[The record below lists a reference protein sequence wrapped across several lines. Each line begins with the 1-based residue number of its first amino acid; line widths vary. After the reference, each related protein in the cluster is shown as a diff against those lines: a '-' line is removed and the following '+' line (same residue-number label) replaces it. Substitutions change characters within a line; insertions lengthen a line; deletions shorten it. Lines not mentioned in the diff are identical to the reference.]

1 MWVKGTHALVHF
13 QDEDTSSIVPV
24 KRIDKG
30 EGLSL
35 GELCNVTWSD
45 RKKYMGTLL
54 FAGNFIESLLIFIG
68 IYFFIGSLDACAI
81 KQEQLEGDLSDD
93 ELHEGERR
101 STDDSFEKSE
111 II

>member
-54 FAGNFIESLLIFIG
+54 FAGNFVESCTIDLYWHIFLYRVFG
-68 IYFFIGSLDACAI
+68 CLC
-81 KQEQLEGDLSDD
+81 
-93 ELHEGERR
+93 H
-101 STDDSFEKSE
+101 
-111 II
+111 